1 MESNPFDSWGPF
13 YTVFMLFAFVTAV
26 LWFLLPFAVF
36 GVKKRL
42 DEANRLLSEIHKDLH
57 ARNRGPLPDS
67 SSGERER
74 VEPSIRR

>member
-1 MESNPFDSWGPF
+1 MESNPFDSWGAF

-42 DEANRLLSEIHKDLH
+42 DEANRLLTEIHKELH
-57 ARNRGPLPDS
+57 ARNRGPLLDS
-67 SSGERER
+67 SPGERDR
-74 VEPSIRR
+74 VEPSIHR